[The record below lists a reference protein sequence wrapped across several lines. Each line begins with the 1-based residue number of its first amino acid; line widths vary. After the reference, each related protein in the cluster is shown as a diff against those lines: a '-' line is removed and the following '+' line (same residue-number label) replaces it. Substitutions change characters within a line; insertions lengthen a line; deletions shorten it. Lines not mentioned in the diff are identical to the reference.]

1 MDFSLSRCLFWAR
14 EPLTRANTFAFSC
27 TMESLGA
34 RSAIAPA
41 LARSAKNGKQNKAR
55 QNPFRVRAS
64 AKDDDAAEKT
74 KSAVSG
80 A

>member
-1 MDFSLSRCLFWAR
+1 
-14 EPLTRANTFAFSC
+14 
-27 TMESLGA
+27 MESLGA

-41 LARSAKNGKQNKAR
+41 LVRAPAKPCKHAKNA
-55 QNPFRVRAS
+55 NPFRVRAA
-64 AKDDDAAEKT
+64 AKDDDTAEQA

>member
-1 MDFSLSRCLFWAR
+1 
-14 EPLTRANTFAFSC
+14 
-27 TMESLGA
+27 MESLGA

-41 LARSAKNGKQNKAR
+41 PVRAPAKPCKHAKNA
-55 QNPFRVRAS
+55 NPFRVRAA
-64 AKDDDAAEKT
+64 AKDDDATEKT